1 MITLYKYLK
10 ESLLDDE
17 EELFASTV
25 VAVINNSLVKE
36 LSSKLFTLTRGTRKI
51 EDGCRLENKT
61 LYIDTKSSSSGMR
74 TFGMAVFGLE
84 YGVLSLFKEIKEQTE
99 IECIDS
105 DSGIHIKCYKLDP
118 SVLCKTVKAPS
129 IAIYNAVSVRD
140 MDFEAYGSNVFN
152 GSISFDSGSDT
163 IDLKNIHVN
172 ISKTKN
178 GRRTS
183 INFDCVPSISNCK
196 FDGANIVNIRDP
208 FMFDHDRTKKLLDKF
223 FDNSHVV
230 YYRDGKKP
238 DVIKR
243 SGKWIKLKAA
253 VNNKKLEFV
262 SSDNNKIFD
271 VADGARLSD
280 IIDIKAFPDAEYIII
295 RDNNVSVDFNKNG
308 KDYDK
313 VYYRNHPNILQLP
326 NDPEWTVEVYKV

>member
-1 MITLYKYLK
+1 M
-10 ESLLDDE
+10 
-17 EELFASTV
+17 
-25 VAVINNSLVKE
+25 
-36 LSSKLFTLTRGTRKI
+36 
-51 EDGCRLENKT
+51 
-61 LYIDTKSSSSGMR
+61 
-74 TFGMAVFGLE
+74 
-84 YGVLSLFKEIKEQTE
+84 
-99 IECIDS
+99 
-105 DSGIHIKCYKLDP
+105 
-118 SVLCKTVKAPS
+118 LCKTVKAPS
-129 IAIYNAVSVRD
+129 IAVYNAVSVRD
-140 MDFEAYGSNVFN
+140 MDFEACGSNVFN
-152 GSISFDSGSDT
+152 GSISFDSNGSDT

-208 FMFDHDRTKKLLDKF
+208 FMFDRDRTKKLLDKF

-308 KDYDK
+308 KDYNEK
-313 VYYRNHPNILQLP
+313 YYRDSTNIMKLP